1 MGYGDTMPTSTDN
14 VVQSDSRGR
23 VHLGRDV
30 ANKFFERRELPGGII
45 QLLPATIHS
54 TVDAPV
60 LPDVLP
66 FITDGAP
73 RPVHDSDQTHDHSP
87 LDIARRASLYLGQ
100 IDPGLGGQAKDFFWD
115 LPRLAHGLI
124 VGRPGSGI
132 SVLLNLLATYA
143 ATGTANLEADIYDPK
158 RTDFTWA
165 TRYPSIRYAAPS
177 GGRTLD
183 DLLADL
189 DTEMHD
195 REAILSDLGLATLE
209 PLLCA
214 ERRSLDD
221 RYTLDA
227 FRVRAEK
234 TGEDIPRRRLVLL
247 DLAGLIDGGEA
258 YTSEHYRV
266 LTKVGRLGRS
276 LGIHLVLSVTE
287 SVLPKIPR
295 DLLALLPLRIGMGHL
310 SDSRRPQALGSEAAP
325 NLEEVRPGRG
335 IVNAGGLIRVLQVAD
350 LPDAAAT
357 TMLDSLMYADGMKLV
372 ERDGRQVW
380 EDD

>member
-1 MGYGDTMPTSTDN
+1 MPTPYDDI
-14 VVQSDSRGR
+14 VQSDSRGR

-30 ANKFFERRELPGGII
+30 ANTFYERRDLPGGII

-73 RPVHDSDQTHDHSP
+73 RPVHDPDWNHSRDP
-87 LDIARRASLYLGQ
+87 LEIAKGGRLYLGQ
-100 IDPGLGGQAKDFFWD
+100 IDPGMGGQAKDFLWD

-132 SVLLNLLATYA
+132 SALLNLLATYS

-158 RTDFTWA
+158 GTDFTW
-165 TRYPSIRYAAPS
+165 TDRYPSIHYAAP
-177 GGRTLD
+177 GGSRTLD
-183 DLLADL
+183 DLLAEL
-189 DTEMHD
+189 DTEMLD
-195 REAILSDLGLATLE
+195 REAILTDLGLATLE

-227 FRVRAEK
+227 FRLRAEK

-247 DLAGLIDGGEA
+247 DLAGLVAGGED

-276 LGIHLVLSVTE
+276 LGVHLVLSVTE
-287 SVLPKIPR
+287 SVLPKIPK

-310 SDSRRPQALGSEAAP
+310 SDSRRPQVLGSEAAP

-335 IVNAGGLIRVLQVAD
+335 VVNAAGLIRVLQVAE
-350 LPDAAAT
+350 LPNAAAT
-357 TMLDSLMYADGMKLV
+357 TMLDNLMYAGGLKLV

-380 EDD
+380 EDE